1 MVLPARA
8 APSSPPLDSTDARIL
23 DMAAAHLRRF
33 GLSRT
38 TVSAIAEEAGMTHA
52 NVYRYFPSKQALI
65 DAVTAAWLKV
75 LEADLHAVMESSDPP
90 QDKLE
95 RILAATHRAYRDKLD
110 TDPNLFDLFADAMEA
125 GRGVGRKHRN
135 RLQADVQTVVDEGIA
150 VGTFPKADV
159 RRSMALIFDTTH
171 RFLHPVA
178 LRLDRD
184 VPAST
189 MTARFDR
196 VVKILILG
204 LVTGRG

>member
-1 MVLPARA
+1 MSLPARA
-8 APSSPPLDSTDARIL
+8 SASPLTLDSTDARIL
-23 DMAAAHLRRF
+23 EMAATHLRRF

-52 NVYRYFPSKQALI
+52 NVYRYFPSKQALV
-65 DAVTAAWLKV
+65 DAVTAAWLKT
-75 LEADLHAVMESSDPP
+75 LETDLHAVTESADPP

-95 RILAATHRAYRDKLD
+95 RILAATHRAYRNKLD
-110 TDPNLFDLFADAMEA
+110 TDPNLFDLFADAVEA
-125 GRGVGRKHRN
+125 GRGVGRKHRG
-135 RLQADVQTVVDEGIA
+135 RLQSDVQLVVEEGIS
-150 VGTFPKADV
+150 VGTFPKADM

-178 LRLDRD
+178 LQLDRD
-184 VPAST
+184 VSAST
-189 MTARFDR
+189 MTQRCDR